1 LVYDVFTTD
10 RVNHHGLV
18 PLDQI
23 KVKTLDWVGLVLK
36 LDKLEVTVFDLE
48 TSHLS

>member
-1 LVYDVFTTD
+1 
-10 RVNHHGLV
+10 LV

-23 KVKTLDWVGLVLK
+23 EIKTLDWVELVLK
-36 LDKLEVTVFDLE
+36 LDKLEVIDFGLE